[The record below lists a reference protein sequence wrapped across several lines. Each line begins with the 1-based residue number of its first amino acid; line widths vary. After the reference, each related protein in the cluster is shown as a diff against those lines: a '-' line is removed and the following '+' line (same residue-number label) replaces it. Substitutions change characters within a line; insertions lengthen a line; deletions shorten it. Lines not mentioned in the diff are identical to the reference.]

1 MTHHIVIGGGI
12 IGASA
17 AYHLAKEGEHVTLID
32 RGDKGQ
38 ATDAAAG
45 IVCPWLSN
53 RRNET
58 WYQLAKEGARFYHTL
73 IPELEQNHKADTGY
87 RRNGSISLAT
97 EDDELNQKMNLVM
110 QKQAEAP
117 EIGEV
122 KHFTEK
128 DVQRHFPLIA
138 NGYQGVFVSG
148 GARVNGRLLRDT
160 LIQGAVANGAVRIH
174 GHAEVIPRGD
184 HQFSVKVGH
193 MDLSAEN
200 VIVTAGAWV
209 NSLFKGKKLK
219 MNIRPQKGQL
229 IHIRLKG
236 MNSSHWPV
244 ILPPKDY
251 YVIPFEDDRM
261 VIGATREDHKLF
273 DTAPTAGG
281 IHAILDEVFSF
292 APGFKEA
299 EFLETRVGTRPFS
312 TNSIPVFGEIHELP
326 GLLTANGLGASG
338 LTTGPFIGCE
348 LAKLSMGKEPYFSKE
363 EYSVDL
369 LFL

>member
-1 MTHHIVIGGGI
+1 MTHHIIIGGGI

-17 AYHLAKEGEHVTLID
+17 AYHLAREGEQVTIID

-45 IVCPWLSN
+45 IISPWLSN
-53 RRNET
+53 RRNES
-58 WYQLAKEGARFYHTL
+58 WYRLAKEGARFYHEL
-73 IPELEQNHKADTGY
+73 IPELEQNQNTDTGY
-87 RRNGSISLAT
+87 RRNGTIALTS
-97 EDDELNQKMNLVM
+97 EDHIVNEKMNLAI
-110 QKQAEAP
+110 QKQPDAP

-122 KHFTEK
+122 KYLSER
-128 DVQRHFPLIA
+128 DVQRQFPLVA

-148 GARVNGRLLRDT
+148 GARVNGRLLRDS
-160 LIQGAVANGAVRIH
+160 LIHGAVANGAVRIH
-174 GHAEVIPRGD
+174 GHAEVTPRGD
-184 HQFSVKVGH
+184 HRFSVKVGH
-193 MDLSAEN
+193 MDLFAEN

-229 IHIRLKG
+229 IHLRLKG
-236 MNSSHWPV
+236 MNSDNWPV

-251 YVIPFEDDRM
+251 YVIPFEDGRM

-273 DTAPTAGG
+273 DTAATAGG
-281 IHAILDEVFSF
+281 IHAILDEVFTF
-292 APGFKEA
+292 APGFKGA

-312 TNSIPVFGEIHELP
+312 MDSIPVFGQIPELP
-326 GLLTANGLGASG
+326 GLYTANGLGASG

-348 LAKLSMGKEPYFSKE
+348 LAKLSIGKDPLFSKD
-363 EYSVDL
+363 EYSVKS